1 MILKRTAKLTSN
13 FEQAL
18 IYATQLHANQIR
30 KVDKIPYIS
39 HLMSVSALILEA
51 GGTEDEAIA
60 GLLHDAVEDQGGK
73 ATREEIRQKFGE
85 TVVEIVDGCTETD
98 ITPKPPWKERKI
110 QYIENIRN
118 GSDSVKLVSQ
128 ADKLHNARSLLIGY
142 QNQGDK
148 LWDYF
153 SGSKEDKLWFYGEL
167 LKIYQQGNVNFMTV
181 ELERILAELGN
192 N

>member
-118 GSDSVKLVSQ
+118 GSDSVKLVSL

-153 SGSKEDKLWFYGEL
+153 SGSKENKLWFYGEL

-181 ELERILAELGN
+181 ELERILAELN
-192 N
+192 NN

>member
-1 MILKRTAKLTSN
+1 MILKRTAKLTTK

-18 IYATQLHANQIR
+18 IYATQLHANQTR

-60 GLLHDAVEDQGGK
+60 GLLHDAIEDQGGQ
-73 ATREEIRQKFGE
+73 ATREEIREKFSE

-98 ITPKPPWKERKI
+98 ITPKPPWKQRKI
-110 QYIENIRN
+110 DYIENIRN
-118 GSDSVKLVSQ
+118 GSDSVKLVSL
-128 ADKLHNARSLLIGY
+128 ADKLHNARSLLVGY
-142 QNQGDK
+142 RNKGDK

-153 SGSKEDKLWFYGEL
+153 NGTKEDKLWFYREL
-167 LKIYQQGNVNFMTV
+167 LKVYQQGNVNFMTV
-181 ELERILAELGN
+181 ELERILDELN
-192 N
+192 NN

>member
-1 MILKRTAKLTSN
+1 MTKLTN
-13 FEQAL
+13 KFEQAL
-18 IYATQLHANQIR
+18 IYATQLHAKQTR

-60 GLLHDAVEDQGGK
+60 GLLHDTVEDQGGK
-73 ATREEIRQKFGE
+73 ATREEVRQKFGE

-98 ITPKPPWKERKI
+98 ITPKPPWKQRKI
-110 QYIENIRN
+110 DYIENIRN
-118 GSDSVKLVSQ
+118 GSDSVKLVSL
-128 ADKLHNARSLLIGY
+128 ADKLHNARSLLVGY
-142 QNQGDK
+142 RNKGDK

-167 LKIYQQGNVNFMTV
+167 LKIYQQSCVNFMTV
-181 ELERILAELGN
+181 ELERILDELGN
-192 N
+192 H

>member
-1 MILKRTAKLTSN
+1 MTKLTKK

-18 IYATQLHANQIR
+18 VYATQLHCEQTR

-39 HLMSVSALILEA
+39 HLLSVSALILEA
-51 GGTEDEAIA
+51 GGTEEQAIA

-73 ATREEIRQKFGE
+73 ATREQIRQQFGE
-85 TVVEIVDGCTETD
+85 TIVEIIDSCTESD

-110 QYIENIRN
+110 KYIENIRN
-118 GSDSVKLVSQ
+118 ASDSVKLVSL

-142 QNQGDK
+142 RNQRDK

-153 SGSKEDKLWFYGEL
+153 SGTKEDKLWFYGEL
-167 LKIYQQGNVNFMTV
+167 LKIYKESNVSFMTL
-181 ELERILAELGN
+181 ELELILKELSF
-192 N
+192 

>member
-1 MILKRTAKLTSN
+1 MIKLTN
-13 FEQAL
+13 KFEQAL
-18 IYATQLHANQIR
+18 IYATQLHVNQNR

-51 GGTEDEAIA
+51 GGNEDEAIA

-73 ATREEIRQKFGE
+73 ATRQEIIQKFGE
-85 TVVEIVDGCTETD
+85 KIIEIIDGCTESD
-98 ITPKPPWKERKI
+98 ITPKPPWRERKI

-118 GSDSVKLVSQ
+118 GSDSVKLVSL

-142 QNQGDK
+142 GNKGDK

-153 SGSKEDKLWFYGEL
+153 SGTKEDKLWFYGEL
-167 LKIYQQGNVNFMTV
+167 LEIYKQGRVNFMTV
-181 ELERILAELGN
+181 ELERILDELGG
-192 N
+192 

>member
-1 MILKRTAKLTSN
+1 MILKRTAKSTTK

-18 IYATQLHANQIR
+18 IYATQLHANQTR

-51 GGTEDEAIA
+51 GGSEDEAIA

-73 ATREEIRQKFGE
+73 ATREEIREKFGE

-98 ITPKPPWKERKI
+98 ITPKPPWKQRKI
-110 QYIENIRN
+110 DYIENIRN
-118 GSDSVKLVSQ
+118 GSDSVKLVSL

-142 QNQGDK
+142 RNKGDK

-167 LKIYQQGNVNFMTV
+167 LNVYQQGNVNFMAV
-181 ELERILAELGN
+181 ELERILDELN
-192 N
+192 NN

>member
-1 MILKRTAKLTSN
+1 MILKTPAKLTTK

-18 IYATQLHANQIR
+18 IYATQLHAKQTR

-51 GGTEDEAIA
+51 GGSEDEAIA

-73 ATREEIRQKFGE
+73 ATREEIRQKFGV

-98 ITPKPPWKERKI
+98 ITPKPPWKQRKI
-110 QYIENIRN
+110 DYIENIRN
-118 GSDSVKLVSQ
+118 GSDSVKLVSL

-142 QNQGDK
+142 RNQGDK

-167 LKIYQQGNVNFMTV
+167 LKIYQQSCVNFMTV
-181 ELERILAELGN
+181 ELERILEELGHN
-192 N
+192 

>member
-1 MILKRTAKLTSN
+1 MTKLTTK

-18 IYATQLHANQIR
+18 IYATQLHANQTR

-51 GGTEDEAIA
+51 GGSEDEAIA
-60 GLLHDAVEDQGGK
+60 GLLHDAIEDQGGK
-73 ATREEIRQKFGE
+73 ATREQIRDKFGE
-85 TVVEIVDGCTETD
+85 QIVEIIDGCTESD

-118 GSDSVKLVSQ
+118 GSDSVKLVSL

-142 QNQGDK
+142 RNKGDK

-153 SGSKEDKLWFYGEL
+153 SGSKEDKLWFYREL
-167 LKIYQQGNVNFMTV
+167 LVIYQQSYDNFMTV
-181 ELERILAELGN
+181 ELERILRELGN

>member
-1 MILKRTAKLTSN
+1 MILKRTAKLTTK

-18 IYATQLHANQIR
+18 IYATQLHANQTR

-60 GLLHDAVEDQGGK
+60 GLLHDAVEDQGGQ
-73 ATREEIRQKFGE
+73 ATREEIREKFGE

-98 ITPKPPWKERKI
+98 ITPKPPWKQRKI
-110 QYIENIRN
+110 DYIENISN
-118 GSDSVKLVSQ
+118 GSDSVKLVSL
-128 ADKLHNARSLLIGY
+128 ADKLHNARSLLVGY
-142 QNQGDK
+142 RNKGDK

-153 SGSKEDKLWFYGEL
+153 NGTKEDKLWFYREL
-167 LKIYQQGNVNFMTV
+167 LKVYQQGNVNFMTV
-181 ELERILAELGN
+181 ELERILAELN
-192 N
+192 NN

>member
-1 MILKRTAKLTSN
+1 MILKRTAKSTTK

-18 IYATQLHANQIR
+18 IYATQLHANQTR

-51 GGTEDEAIA
+51 GGSEDEAIA

-73 ATREEIRQKFGE
+73 ATREEIREKFGE

-98 ITPKPPWKERKI
+98 ITPKPPWKQRKI
-110 QYIENIRN
+110 DYIENIRN
-118 GSDSVKLVSQ
+118 GSDSVKLVSL

-142 QNQGDK
+142 RNKGDK

-167 LKIYQQGNVNFMTV
+167 LEIYQQGNINFMTV
-181 ELERILAELGN
+181 ELERILQELGN

>member
-1 MILKRTAKLTSN
+1 MILKRTAKLTTK

-18 IYATQLHANQIR
+18 IYATQLHANQTR

-60 GLLHDAVEDQGGK
+60 GLLHDAVEDQGGQ
-73 ATREEIRQKFGE
+73 ATREEIREKFGE

-118 GSDSVKLVSQ
+118 GSDSVKLVSL
-128 ADKLHNARSLLIGY
+128 ADKLHNARSLLVGY
-142 QNQGDK
+142 RNKGDK

-153 SGSKEDKLWFYGEL
+153 NGTKEDKLWFYREL
-167 LKIYQQGNVNFMTV
+167 LKVYRQGNVNFMTV
-181 ELERILAELGN
+181 ELERILDELN
-192 N
+192 NN

>member
-1 MILKRTAKLTSN
+1 MILKRPTKLTTK

-18 IYATQLHANQIR
+18 IYATQLHSNQRR

-51 GGTEDEAIA
+51 GGSEDEAIA
-60 GLLHDAVEDQGGK
+60 GLLHDAIEDQGGK
-73 ATREEIRQKFGE
+73 ATREEVRQKFGE

-98 ITPKPPWKERKI
+98 ITPKPPWKQRKI

-118 GSDSVKLVSQ
+118 GSDSVKLVSL
-128 ADKLHNARSLLIGY
+128 ADKLHNARSLLVGY
-142 QNQGDK
+142 RNQGNK

-167 LKIYQQGNVNFMTV
+167 LKIYQGSCVNFMTV
-181 ELERILAELGN
+181 ELERILDELGS
-192 N
+192 

>member
-1 MILKRTAKLTSN
+1 MILKRTAKLTTK

-18 IYATQLHANQIR
+18 IYATQLHANQTR

-60 GLLHDAVEDQGGK
+60 GLLHDAIEDQGGQ
-73 ATREEIRQKFGE
+73 ATREEIREKFGE

-98 ITPKPPWKERKI
+98 ITPKPPWKQRKI
-110 QYIENIRN
+110 DYIENISN
-118 GSDSVKLVSQ
+118 GSDSVKLVSL
-128 ADKLHNARSLLIGY
+128 ADKLHNARSLLVGY
-142 QNQGDK
+142 RNKGDK

-153 SGSKEDKLWFYGEL
+153 NGTKEDKLWFYREL
-167 LKIYQQGNVNFMTV
+167 LKVYQQGNVNFMTV
-181 ELERILAELGN
+181 ELERILDELN
-192 N
+192 NN

>member
-1 MILKRTAKLTSN
+1 MILKRTAKSTTK

-18 IYATQLHANQIR
+18 IYATQLHANQTR

-51 GGTEDEAIA
+51 GGSEDEAIA

-98 ITPKPPWKERKI
+98 ITPKPPWKQRKI
-110 QYIENIRN
+110 DYIDNIRN
-118 GSDSVKLVSQ
+118 GSDSVKLVSL

-142 QNQGDK
+142 RNKGDK

-153 SGSKEDKLWFYGEL
+153 SGSKEDKLWFYREL
-167 LKIYQQGNVNFMTV
+167 LKVYQQGNLNFMTV

-192 N
+192 Y

>member
-18 IYATQLHANQIR
+18 IYATQLHANQTR

-181 ELERILAELGN
+181 ELERILAELN
-192 N
+192 NN

>member
-1 MILKRTAKLTSN
+1 MKNQQPLTN
-13 FEQAL
+13 KFEQAL
-18 IYATQLHANQIR
+18 VYATQLHANQTR

-51 GGTEDEAIA
+51 GGSEDEAIA

-85 TVVEIVDGCTETD
+85 TIVEIVDGCTESD

-118 GSDSVKLVSQ
+118 ASDSVKLVSL

-142 QNQGDK
+142 QNQGDR

-153 SGSKEDKLWFYGEL
+153 TGSKEDKLWFYGEL
-167 LKIYQQGNVNFMTV
+167 LEIYKQVNVNFMTV
-181 ELERILAELGN
+181 ELEQILRELE
-192 N
+192 

>member
-1 MILKRTAKLTSN
+1 MTKLTN
-13 FEQAL
+13 KFEQAL
-18 IYATQLHANQIR
+18 VYATQLHANQTR

-51 GGTEDEAIA
+51 GGSEDEAIA
-60 GLLHDAVEDQGGK
+60 GLLHDAIEDQGGK

-85 TVVEIVDGCTETD
+85 TVVEIVDGCTESD

-118 GSDSVKLVSQ
+118 ASDSVKLVSL

-167 LKIYQQGNVNFMTV
+167 LKIYKQGNVNFMTV
-181 ELERILAELGN
+181 ELQRILKELRQ
-192 N
+192 

>member
-1 MILKRTAKLTSN
+1 MILKRPAKLTTK
-13 FEQAL
+13 FEKAL
-18 IYATQLHANQIR
+18 IYATQLHANQTR

-73 ATREEIRQKFGE
+73 ATREEIREKFGE

-110 QYIENIRN
+110 DYIENIRN

-142 QNQGDK
+142 RNKGDK

-167 LKIYQQGNVNFMTV
+167 LEIYQQGNVNFMTV
-181 ELERILAELGN
+181 ELERILGEIGN

>member
-18 IYATQLHANQIR
+18 IYATQLHANQTR

>member
-1 MILKRTAKLTSN
+1 MILKRTAKSTTK

-18 IYATQLHANQIR
+18 IYATQLHANQTR

-51 GGTEDEAIA
+51 GGSEDEAIA

-98 ITPKPPWKERKI
+98 ITPKPPWKQRKI
-110 QYIENIRN
+110 DYIDNIRN
-118 GSDSVKLVSQ
+118 GSDSVKLVSL

-142 QNQGDK
+142 RNQGDK

-153 SGSKEDKLWFYGEL
+153 SGSKGLPRNKLSQKNKKTAF
-167 LKIYQQGNVNFMTV
+167 I
-181 ELERILAELGN
+181 
-192 N
+192 

>member
-1 MILKRTAKLTSN
+1 MILKRTAKLTTK

-18 IYATQLHANQIR
+18 IYATQLHANQTR

-60 GLLHDAVEDQGGK
+60 GLLHDAVEDQGGQ
-73 ATREEIRQKFGE
+73 ATREEIREKFGE

-98 ITPKPPWKERKI
+98 ITPKPPWKQRKI
-110 QYIENIRN
+110 DYIENISN
-118 GSDSVKLVSQ
+118 GSDSVKLVSL
-128 ADKLHNARSLLIGY
+128 ADKLHNARSLLVGY
-142 QNQGDK
+142 RNKGDK

-153 SGSKEDKLWFYGEL
+153 NGTKEDKLWFYREL
-167 LKIYQQGNVNFMTV
+167 LKVYRQGNVNFMTV
-181 ELERILAELGN
+181 ELERILDELN
-192 N
+192 NN

>member
-1 MILKRTAKLTSN
+1 MTKLTTK

-18 IYATQLHANQIR
+18 IYATQLHANQRR

-51 GGTEDEAIA
+51 GGTEDETIA

-73 ATREEIRQKFGE
+73 ATREVILQKFGE

-98 ITPKPPWKERKI
+98 IIPKPPWKQRKI

-118 GSDSVKLVSQ
+118 GSDSVKLVSL

-142 QNQGDK
+142 RNQGDK

-153 SGSKEDKLWFYGEL
+153 SGSKEYKLWFYGEL
-167 LKIYQQGNVNFMTV
+167 LKIYQQSCVNFMTV
-181 ELERILAELGN
+181 ELELILDELGN
-192 N
+192 R

>member
-1 MILKRTAKLTSN
+1 MILKRTAKSTTK

-18 IYATQLHANQIR
+18 IYATQLHANQTR

-51 GGTEDEAIA
+51 GGSEDEAIA

-73 ATREEIRQKFGE
+73 ATREEIREKFGE

-98 ITPKPPWKERKI
+98 ITPKPPWKQRKI
-110 QYIENIRN
+110 DYIENIRN
-118 GSDSVKLVSQ
+118 GSDSVKLVSL

-142 QNQGDK
+142 RNKGDK

-181 ELERILAELGN
+181 ELERILDELN
-192 N
+192 NN

>member
-1 MILKRTAKLTSN
+1 MILKRTAKSTTK

-18 IYATQLHANQIR
+18 IYATQLHANQTR

-51 GGTEDEAIA
+51 GGSEDEAIA

-98 ITPKPPWKERKI
+98 ITPKPPWKQRKI
-110 QYIENIRN
+110 DYIDNIRN
-118 GSDSVKLVSQ
+118 GSDSVKLVSL

-142 QNQGDK
+142 RNKGDK

-167 LKIYQQGNVNFMTV
+167 LEIYQQGNINFMTV
-181 ELERILAELGN
+181 ELERILQELGN

>member
-1 MILKRTAKLTSN
+1 MILKRTAKLTTK

-18 IYATQLHANQIR
+18 IYATQLHANQTR

-51 GGTEDEAIA
+51 GGSEDEAIA

-98 ITPKPPWKERKI
+98 ITPKPPWKQRKI
-110 QYIENIRN
+110 DYIDNIRN
-118 GSDSVKLVSQ
+118 GSDSVKLVSL

-167 LKIYQQGNVNFMTV
+167 LEIYQQGNINFMTV
-181 ELERILAELGN
+181 ELERILQELGN

>member
-1 MILKRTAKLTSN
+1 MILKTPAKLTTK

-18 IYATQLHANQIR
+18 IYATQLHAKQTR

-51 GGTEDEAIA
+51 GGSEDEAIA

-73 ATREEIRQKFGE
+73 ATREEIRQKFGV

-98 ITPKPPWKERKI
+98 ITPKPPWKQRKI
-110 QYIENIRN
+110 DYIENIRN
-118 GSDSVKLVSQ
+118 GSDSVKLVSL

-142 QNQGDK
+142 RNQGDK

-167 LKIYQQGNVNFMTV
+167 LKIYQQSCVNFMTV
-181 ELERILAELGN
+181 ELERILDELGHN
-192 N
+192 

>member
-1 MILKRTAKLTSN
+1 MILKRTAKLTTK

-18 IYATQLHANQIR
+18 IYATQLHANQTR

-60 GLLHDAVEDQGGK
+60 GLLHDAVEDQGGQ
-73 ATREEIRQKFGE
+73 ATREEIREKFGE

-98 ITPKPPWKERKI
+98 ITPKPPWKQRKI
-110 QYIENIRN
+110 DYIENISN
-118 GSDSVKLVSQ
+118 GSDSVKLVSL
-128 ADKLHNARSLLIGY
+128 ADKLHNARSLLGGY
-142 QNQGDK
+142 RNKGDK

-153 SGSKEDKLWFYGEL
+153 NGTKEDKLWFYREL
-167 LKIYQQGNVNFMTV
+167 LKVYQQGNVNFMTV
-181 ELERILAELGN
+181 ELERIFDELN
-192 N
+192 NN

>member
-1 MILKRTAKLTSN
+1 MILKQPAKLTTK

-18 IYATQLHANQIR
+18 IYATQLHANQTR

-60 GLLHDAVEDQGGK
+60 GLLHDAIEDQGGK

-110 QYIENIRN
+110 DYIENIRK
-118 GSDSVKLVSQ
+118 GSDSVKLVSF

-142 QNQGDK
+142 RNKGDK

-167 LKIYQQGNVNFMTV
+167 LEIYQQSCDNFMTV
-181 ELERILAELGN
+181 ELERILEELGN
-192 N
+192 H